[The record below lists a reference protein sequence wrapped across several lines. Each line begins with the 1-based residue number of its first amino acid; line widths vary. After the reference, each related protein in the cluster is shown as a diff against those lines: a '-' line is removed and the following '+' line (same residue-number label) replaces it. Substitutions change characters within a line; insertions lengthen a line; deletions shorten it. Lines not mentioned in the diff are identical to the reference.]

1 MNLPFFCCCC
11 SNLLPTNSQQ
21 EYAEMNKVKHE
32 IQCFCAISS
41 LSKHTAS
48 KLYFHLLQSGEPVLF
63 ILIYIYYWI
72 NFSLTWLHLA
82 CKTRKP
88 VYVAFLSGDLAPHLG
103 RPLLGVF
110 LQGTKDP
117 DQSVRASSLSNL
129 GELCQR
135 LDYALG
141 PLAQEVR
148 GRMLALNLSDRPAVK
163 HTVTA
168 HFGCREFCSTC
179 RKQSKVNDHALCC
192 INNKNKDP
200 L

>member
-1 MNLPFFCCCC
+1 M
-11 SNLLPTNSQQ
+11 
-21 EYAEMNKVKHE
+21 
-32 IQCFCAISS
+32 
-41 LSKHTAS
+41 AS
-48 KLYFHLLQSGEPVLF
+48 
-63 ILIYIYYWI
+63 
-72 NFSLTWLHLA
+72 
-82 CKTRKP
+82 
-88 VYVAFLSGDLAPHLG
+88 LSGDLAPHLG

-148 GRMLALNLSDRPAVK
+148 GRMLALNLSDRPAVR

-168 HFGCREFCSTC
+168 HFGCREFLSFKIVQGPFTM
-179 RKQSKVNDHALCC
+179 L
-192 INNKNKDP
+192 
-200 L
+200 